1 MPLLGKLSIQPP
13 NNQSALS
20 REDGWQLISPQ
31 FWRFSPQPRRATGDG
46 DGHTYIFTGQ
56 PLPKSLISAAASS
69 GSRPAY
75 WTILIFIKAKL
86 VHLLRSLTS
95 YYSSL
100 CWKEKIIAPSKARM
114 GLIPA
119 RKAVAFP
126 VKAGQEIKVI
136 NTYGKQVVDF
146 WAFNPNDPNDF
157 LSMVHTRTILLK
169 VSLSKGDG
177 LYSTRRKAML
187 ILTEDTTPGV
197 HDIIWSACDAERYR
211 MQGYDGLHDNCTDNM
226 HKALGDTFP
235 DFHIAPD
242 WVPDPL
248 NLFMNVGINHHGG
261 LHIAP
266 PTSEKGQYVT
276 MQAQTDLIIV
286 MSACPQDMAPVNAGM
301 PTDCEYVVSDA
312 AGSNSSSLTTQIP
325 ATISPPHRRRVKVAL
340 SFDFDAVSHWLGT
353 GCHPD
358 NNMAD
363 YSSGIFAGQVGAFR
377 LLNMLKKCNIAD
389 KVTWFIPG
397 HTIETFPAA
406 VKAVVDS
413 GAEIGLHG
421 YSHEGIYQMTE
432 EQETDVLLK
441 CIDVATALCG
451 GKKPRGYR
459 APMYTIRETTVK
471 LLRQHEF
478 LYDTSLMH
486 HDSQPYFTPADPP
499 IKTIDFSQPASSWL
513 HPTPIAAQ
521 TLPEGEHPLVE
532 IPCGWY
538 NEDMM
543 PMQYLPHLA
552 NSMGYVSTRVV
563 EQMWK
568 DKFMWLWD
576 NASVSTE
583 GSAMADFVFPILMHP
598 DTSGMSH
605 IIGMSER
612 FITWLQGFGD
622 SVTFSKHEDIA
633 TEWLAEQKQKL
644 GLA

>member
-1 MPLLGKLSIQPP
+1 
-13 NNQSALS
+13 
-20 REDGWQLISPQ
+20 
-31 FWRFSPQPRRATGDG
+31 
-46 DGHTYIFTGQ
+46 
-56 PLPKSLISAAASS
+56 
-69 GSRPAY
+69 
-75 WTILIFIKAKL
+75 
-86 VHLLRSLTS
+86 
-95 YYSSL
+95 
-100 CWKEKIIAPSKARM
+100 M
-114 GLIPA
+114 GIIPA

-126 VKAGQEIKVI
+126 VKAGQEVKVI
-136 NTYGKQVVDF
+136 NTHGKQVVDF
-146 WAFNPNDPNDF
+146 WAFNPKDPNDF

-169 VSLSKGDG
+169 VSLAKGDE
-177 LYSTRRKAML
+177 LYSTRRKPML
-187 ILTEDTTPGV
+187 VLTEDTTKGV

-211 MQGYDGLHDNCTDNM
+211 MQGYDGYHDNCTDNM
-226 HKALGDTFP
+226 HSALKDTFP
-235 DFHIAPD
+235 DFPIAHD

-248 NLFMNVGINHHGG
+248 NLFMNVAIDHHGG
-261 LHIAP
+261 LNIKP

-276 MQAQTDLIIV
+276 MQAQTDLIVV

-301 PTDCEYVVSDA
+301 PTDCEYQVLDDVSAA
-312 AGSNSSSLTTQIP
+312 AGSSALTRQIP
-325 ATISPPHRRRVKVAL
+325 ATISPAPSRSSRRRRVKVAL

-377 LLNMLKKCNIAD
+377 LLNMLKKCGIAD

-397 HTIETFPAA
+397 HTIETFPSA
-406 VKAVVDS
+406 VQAVVES

-441 CIDVATALCG
+441 CIDVATKLCG

-486 HDSQPYFTPADPP
+486 HDSQPYFTPNDPP

-513 HPTPIAAQ
+513 HPTEIATQSFPANGQ
-521 TLPEGEHPLVE
+521 HPLVE

-543 PMQYLPHLA
+543 PLQYLPHLA

-576 NASVSTE
+576 NASESTE
-583 GSAMADFVFPILMHP
+583 GCASADFVFPILMHP

-612 FITWLQGFGD
+612 FIQWLKGFGD
-622 SVTFSKHEDIA
+622 DVTFSTHEDIA
-633 TEWLAEQKQKL
+633 KEWLAEQKQKL
-644 GLA
+644 GLS